1 MHWLTRISL
10 MNRWITLFIVLA
22 LVGVGLY
29 ATFNL
34 QQEMIP
40 NIELPMATVVTIY
53 PGASP
58 QVVVDEISK
67 PVEEA
72 VARVGGQKQ
81 ITSTS
86 TDTSGVGVSFVFVE
100 YEYGTNMATVVE
112 KIRAEIA
119 PLTWPQAVVDMAS
132 SPDVGENPKVSPIN
146 MGMIPLASYS
156 LVGELNP
163 SELRSMALTNITPE
177 LQKVE
182 GVQSVSV
189 DGGEERVIITPKVA
203 EMNAKGVAIS
213 QVVVALGAG
222 DYGSLANLTASPV
235 DSAGTKV
242 GDVATVTP
250 GPKPGTV
257 ISRVDGKPS
266 VLITIMKKS
275 DANVVK
281 TSDRVSDAFRKATAS
296 LTTDGNGLHLEKVSD
311 QADYVKSSLTDLKWE
326 AAIGGVLAILVI
338 WLFLVTLRGSL
349 VIAISIP
356 LSILIG
362 FAVMKAWGIT
372 LNVLTLSAMG
382 IAVGRIVDDSI
393 VILEVIYRHLR
404 SGEPFKEAAVNGSK
418 EVAMAITSATLA
430 TVAIFLPLA
439 FVKGIVGEMFVPFAL
454 TVTFALL
461 ASLLVALTVVPA
473 LSSVLVRKQ
482 NKNETEDA
490 WYQRAYTPV
499 LQWALRH
506 RFVTVATALALLM
519 LSLGLAPLLGTSF
532 MSSMGG
538 KGITVSIKMEPG
550 TSIVTTS
557 DEAKQVEAVIETLKG
572 QPGSKVGVYSTTVS
586 TSSSSLNSLFGGGGG
601 GNTAN
606 VQVTLS
612 KNANVDKEVE
622 ALRQALAASALALD
636 LESEVIKVRPLSS
649 DMGGDS
655 SQFTVY
661 VKGNVET
668 QVESVATILAE
679 RLESVKGLTDV
690 ETDIATV
697 VLKPVIVTDPN
708 TIDSYISQGL
718 DRDKLAG
725 EMSDMKAGV
734 DVSSASV
741 GGIPIYVGGVIP
753 DAATGDETGDE
764 LRGLWLYGG
773 LSSPIQLGDIAP
785 ASHVVSEATSISRI
799 DKNLAVSITGTVTK
813 KDVGAVS
820 RAAQKE
826 MDAVTGTV
834 EGVTTQAGG
843 VTEEMNQVFG
853 DMVTAIII
861 AVVISFGILIASFR
875 SLIIPLIIIMS
886 LPLASIGA
894 VLALLATGQSIG
906 VSALMGIL
914 MLVGIVLTNA
924 IVLIA
929 LVEQLRHK
937 GMSTHD
943 ALVQGGRTRIRPI
956 LMTAMATM
964 LALIP
969 LAIGWPGGGVLLASE
984 LAVVV
989 MGGLVSSTLLTLV
1002 VIPVLYSLSERFR
1015 RRKPSS
1021 SDKPPTTEVA

>member
-1 MHWLTRISL
+1 MHFLTKLSL
-10 MNRWITLFIVLA
+10 YNRWITLFIVLA

-86 TDTSGVGVSFVFVE
+86 TDTSGVGVSVVFVE
-100 YEYGTNMATVVE
+100 YEYGTNMATVVA
-112 KIRAEIA
+112 KIKAELA

-146 MGMIPLASYS
+146 MSMIPLASYS
-156 LVGELNP
+156 LVGELDP

-203 EMNAKGVAIS
+203 DMNAKGIAIS

-281 TSDRVSDAFRKATAS
+281 TSDRVSDAFRKATAG

-393 VILEVIYRHLR
+393 VSLEVIYRHLR

-454 TVTFALL
+454 TVTFTLL

-506 RFVTVATALALLM
+506 RFLTVAVALGLLL
-519 LSLGLAPLLGTSF
+519 LSLGLTPLLGTSF

-538 KGITVSIKMEPG
+538 KGITVSIKMKPG

-601 GNTAN
+601 GNTAD
-606 VQVTLS
+606 VQVALS

-622 ALRQALAASALALD
+622 ALRQALAASALAPD

-655 SQFTVY
+655 SQFAVY
-661 VKGNVET
+661 VKGNVEA

-741 GGIPIYVGGVIP
+741 GSIPIYVGGVIP
-753 DAATGDETGDE
+753 GAATGDE

-773 LSSPIQLGDIAP
+773 LSSPIQLGEIAP
-785 ASHVVSEATSISRI
+785 ASHVVSGATSIRRI
-799 DKNLAVSITGTVTK
+799 DQNLAVSITGTVTK

-826 MDAVTGTV
+826 MDAVTGTA
-834 EGVTTQAGG
+834 EGVTAQAGG
-843 VTEEMNQVFG
+843 VTEEMKQVFG

-861 AVVISFGILIASFR
+861 AVAISFGILIASFR
-875 SLIIPLIIIMS
+875 SLISPLIIIMS

-1002 VIPVLYSLSERFR
+1002 VIPVLYSISERFR

-1021 SDKPPTTEVA
+1021 SDKPPTVVAA